1 LTYDQFCLDR
11 RTVDAVVRNFEV
23 IGEAARHIPPR
34 VEARH
39 LQVPWHQMRT
49 MRNELIHNYPGVDT
63 AIVWDAVQTDL
74 PPLVTLLAVLEDEV
88 DAG

>member
-1 LTYDQFCLDR
+1 
-11 RTVDAVVRNFEV
+11 
-23 IGEAARHIPPR
+23 
-34 VEARH
+34 
-39 LQVPWHQMRT
+39 MRT

-74 PPLVTLLAVLEDEV
+74 PPLVTLLRAVLEDEV